1 MNGWSFWKMHGLGN
15 DFVVL
20 DGRARPLGLDT
31 AAVRRLADRRTGIG
45 CDQVILMEPPRR
57 GGDLAM
63 RIWNADGGE
72 VESCGNATRCVA
84 RLAMAESGRDMAR
97 IETAGGDLACRPAAD
112 GQIAADMGRPD
123 FDWARIPLA
132 RDMDTM
138 ALDYAHG
145 GLERPAAVNVGNPH
159 VVFFVEDAAAFDL
172 GALGPAI
179 EHDPLFPR
187 RINVSLAQ
195 VADRGRIVL
204 RVWERG
210 AGLTRA
216 CGTAACAALVC
227 AARRGL
233 TERAAEVCL
242 PGGALSI
249 EWRAAEDHIV
259 MTGPAALSF
268 EGRIGPDLLADAGA
282 AFETVRGAA

>member
-1 MNGWSFWKMHGLGN
+1 M
-15 DFVVL
+15 
-20 DGRARPLGLDT
+20 A
-31 AAVRRLADRRTGIG
+31 
-45 CDQVILMEPPRR
+45 PPRR

-84 RLAMAESGRDMAR
+84 RLVMAETGRDVAR
-97 IETAGGDLACRPAAD
+97 IETAGGDLICRPVAD
-112 GQIAADMGRPD
+112 GRIAADMGRPD

-132 RDMDTM
+132 REMDT
-138 ALDYAHG
+138 AVLDYTHG

-159 VVFFVEDAAAFDL
+159 VVFFVEDAAAVDL

-179 EHDPLFPR
+179 EHDPLFPQ

-195 VADRGRIVL
+195 VVDRERIIL

-233 TERAAEVCL
+233 TGRAAEVCL

-249 EWRAAEDHIV
+249 EWRAADDHIV

-268 EGRIGPDLLADAGA
+268 EGRVGPDLLGCAGETV
-282 AFETVRGAA
+282 ETVRGAA

>member
-1 MNGWSFWKMHGLGN
+1 MNGWSIWKIHGLGN
-15 DFVVL
+15 HFVVL
-20 DGRARPLGLDT
+20 DGRSRPLGIDA

-45 CDQVILMEPPRR
+45 CDQVILMAPPRR

-72 VESCGNATRCVA
+72 VEACGNATRCVA
-84 RLAMAESGRDMAR
+84 RLVMAETGRDVAR
-97 IETAGGDLACRPAAD
+97 IETEGGELTCRPAAD
-112 GQIAADMGRPD
+112 GRIAADIGRPD

-132 RDMDTM
+132 RAMDTM

-159 VVFFVEDAAAFDL
+159 IVFFVADAAAFDL

-179 EHDPLFPR
+179 EHDPLFPQ

-195 VADRGRIVL
+195 VVNRERIVL

-227 AARRGL
+227 AVRRGL
-233 TERAAEVCL
+233 TGRAAEIHL

-249 EWRAAEDHIV
+249 EWRDADDHIV

-268 EGRIGPDLLADAGA
+268 EGRIGPDLLADAA
-282 AFETVRGAA
+282 AALETVRGAA